1 MSKIT
6 VDEAVEKVG
15 GNRFQ
20 LILIAA
26 ERARELARGATPKL
40 KTDSKPVSTA
50 LEEIEAGLY
59 TKQDYLNKLH
69 KRK

>member
-6 VDEAVEKVG
+6 VDEAVVKVG
-15 GNRFQ
+15 GNRFE

-26 ERARELARGATPKL
+26 ERARELARGSTPRL
-40 KTDSKPVSTA
+40 VTTSKPVSAA
-50 LEEIEAGLY
+50 LEEIEDGLY
-59 TKQDYLNKLH
+59 TKEEYLDKIM